1 MKIELLTPDL
11 YALGEGPLW
20 DVEEQRFYWLDC
32 HNDTIYRSTAE
43 GKEIESWKTPTTIGS
58 MALRKSGGA
67 LVSLRTGLHFFDFKS
82 GKFDPVGPNPEAGME
97 NIRLNDGKVDHQGR
111 FLVGSYDESMFGPNP
126 SPTPRGSLYRLDTD
140 LTLTKLETGI
150 GVSNGPCWS
159 PDGKI
164 FYFCDTIADV
174 VWAYDY
180 DTATGTPSNKRDFAR
195 GFGTYGMPDGATV
208 DSEGYLWNAW
218 NGPGLG
224 GGDVRRYAPDGTL
237 DRRLQLPSH
246 KVTSLAFGG
255 PNLDIL
261 YVTTMNLPGF
271 PEDRREDG
279 YTFKVTGLGVRGM
292 PEPRFGG

>member
-1 MKIELLTPDL
+1 MKIELLTDIH
-11 YALGEGPLW
+11 YMLGEGPLW
-20 DVEEQRFYWLDC
+20 DVDEQRFYWLDC
-32 HNDTIYRSTAE
+32 HHDTIYRSTANGTE
-43 GKEIESWKTPTTIGS
+43 LESWKTPTTIGS
-58 MALRKSGGA
+58 MALRKGGGA
-67 LVSLRTGLHFFDFKS
+67 VVSLRNGLHFFDFKT
-82 GKFDPVGPNPEAGME
+82 GKAEPVGPNPEEGME
-97 NIRLNDGKVDHQGR
+97 NIRLNDGKVDQRGR
-111 FLVGSYDESMFGPNP
+111 FLVGSYDENMFSPNP
-126 SPTPRGSLYRLDTD
+126 STAPRGSLYRLDTD
-140 LTLTKLETGI
+140 LKLTKLESGI

-159 PDGKI
+159 PDGRV
-164 FYFCDTIADV
+164 FYFADTFANV

-180 DTATGTPSNKRDFAR
+180 DIATGTPSNKRDFVC
-195 GFGTYGMPDGATV
+195 GSGGGMPDGATV
-208 DSEGYLWNAW
+208 DSEGYFWNAW
-218 NGPGLG
+218 NGAGSG

-279 YTFKVTGLGVRGM
+279 YTFKISGLGYTGV